1 MKNLL
6 KSLMLAASAF
16 VLLAGCNQIGISDA
30 TVDGATYSDGVC
42 YLTVSVDNLTGV
54 VSADRSAARTINPVS
69 FEDSAEERAKLTEF
83 VLTGVSSSTGDTLK
97 TKNKDGTFTEGITL
111 TFTDVDTDEWVDPED
126 ENKGKTSGF
135 CWNSL
140 WFMGF
145 DTYCKRY

>member
-42 YLTVSVDNLTGV
+42 YLTVSVDNLTSV

-69 FEDSAEERAKLTEF
+69 FEGTDAANVDERAKLTTF
-83 VLTGVSSSTGDTLK
+83 ILTGISPSTGDILK
-97 TKNKDGTFTEGITL
+97 T
-111 TFTDVDTDEWVDPED
+111 
-126 ENKGKTSGF
+126 
-135 CWNSL
+135 
-140 WFMGF
+140 
-145 DTYCKRY
+145 